1 MTRKDCGSKKWLEVM
16 QESGTD
22 HNADI
27 TSLQGRWRGQH
38 FTKETSELRGSE
50 AFPKSHSGCG
60 RPGSGSK
67 SYLTP
72 NGELFSYFSFAS
84 LC

>member
-1 MTRKDCGSKKWLEVM
+1 MTRKDCDSKKWLDLT
-16 QESGTD
+16 QELETD
-22 HNADI
+22 HDGDI
-27 TSLQGRWRGQH
+27 TSLQGRWSCQH

-50 AFPKSHSGCG
+50 TFRKSHSGCG

-72 NGELFSYFSFAS
+72 NEELFSYFSFAS
-84 LC
+84 LF